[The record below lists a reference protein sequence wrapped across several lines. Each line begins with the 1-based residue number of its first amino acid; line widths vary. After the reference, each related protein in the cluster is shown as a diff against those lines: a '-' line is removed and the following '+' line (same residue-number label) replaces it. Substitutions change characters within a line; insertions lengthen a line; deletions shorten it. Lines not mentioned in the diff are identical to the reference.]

1 MTSPTLQPPAF
12 PGANLLKRS
21 PYAKPGVNPYTLH
34 RVKAAAR
41 RREFTFQ
48 EFSGK

>member
-12 PGANLLKRS
+12 LGANLLKRS
-21 PYAKPGVNPYTLH
+21 PYAKPGVIPYHLAPPEG
-34 RVKAAAR
+34 VQDG
-41 RREFTFQ
+41 RESTFQ